1 MSRPLADSRSAPTV
15 TVCVPMYNNGATIE
29 RCLRSI
35 LEQDGVDFEIVVVD
49 DDSSDDSTAIAATML
64 RPGDRLLHNMPRL
77 GLNGNH
83 NRCLELARGD
93 YIQFVH
99 GDDWLL
105 PGALKTLAGCFVD
118 PTVGLA
124 FAPRRVDS
132 NDPEWAHRFGT
143 LHRHFRKLHEYNHG
157 SSLVTEMV
165 IRGRGFDNW
174 VGEPTCV
181 MFRCRLAVDAGGF
194 RTDVYQLVDLDLW
207 LRLMLRSAVRFIPQE
222 LSVRSHSAAS
232 ATRQIV
238 STRRW
243 WLDQLRILT
252 WMVVDPTAP
261 AITRIAAGLWW
272 LPTWLQLGQEVCVHG
287 PDRWARA
294 KTLLLAPFREFAR
307 ALRFRDGTAAQLL
320 RQQDATLPRRHCFAG
335 RGRTL
340 RGNT

>member
-1 MSRPLADSRSAPTV
+1 
-15 TVCVPMYNNGATIE
+15 
-29 RCLRSI
+29 
-35 LEQDGVDFEIVVVD
+35 
-49 DDSSDDSTAIAATML
+49 
-64 RPGDRLLHNMPRL
+64 
-77 GLNGNH
+77 
-83 NRCLELARGD
+83 
-93 YIQFVH
+93 
-99 GDDWLL
+99 
-105 PGALKTLAGCFVD
+105 
-118 PTVGLA
+118 
-124 FAPRRVDS
+124 
-132 NDPEWAHRFGT
+132 
-143 LHRHFRKLHEYNHG
+143 
-157 SSLVTEMV
+157 MV

-320 RQQDATLPRRHCFAG
+320 RQQDATLPVDTVSLVGAARSVEIPDP
-335 RGRTL
+335 RGDIAEVTQELVSKSVVTRAPRYSIASL
-340 RGNT
+340 